1 MSKQVKKKAF
11 NLQSFSGK
19 QIKKDSLIKIKGG
32 DGDDTPPSIVHEDII
47 DH

>member
-1 MSKQVKKKAF
+1 MSKQVKKQVF
-11 NLQSFSGK
+11 DFQSFSGK

-32 DGDDTPPSIVHEDII
+32 DGDDTPPCIVHEDII